1 MCECEWCAV
10 VPQSDCTPCLHV
22 ATLRACG
29 LEAMECNELLY
40 LRNLHSAYLMP
51 STVLSTLDIIVT
63 S

>member
-1 MCECEWCAV
+1 MCECELCAV